1 LDKLLKK
8 IQSLKLEYKDHPQ
21 PELLVVMPNPYP
33 DQEYEVQVSSA
44 EFTALCPVN
53 PGQPDFATLTIK
65 YVPNKSIIEFKSLK
79 LYLTSFRTVSI
90 FYEESTNRILDDLV
104 KVVRPRT
111 MEIVSEWNIRGG
123 MSTRITS
130 VYNRKK
136 RAKGG

>member
-1 LDKLLKK
+1 VDKLLKK
-8 IQSLKLEYKDHPQ
+8 IQALKLEYKDRPH

-33 DQEYEVQVSSA
+33 NQEYEVQVTSP

-65 YVPNKSIIEFKSLK
+65 YVPHNSIIEFKSLK

-104 KVVRPRT
+104 KVIKPRT
-111 MEIVSEWNIRGG
+111 MEIVSEWNVRGG
-123 MSTRITS
+123 ISTKITC
-130 VYNRKK
+130 VYPKIK
-136 RAKGG
+136 RA

>member
-1 LDKLLKK
+1 MDKLLKK
-8 IQSLKLEYKDHPQ
+8 IQELKLEYEDRPQ

-33 DQEYEVQVSSA
+33 NQEYEVQVTSP

-65 YVPNKSIIEFKSLK
+65 YVPLKSIIEFKSLK
-79 LYLTSFRTVSI
+79 LYLTSFRTVAI
-90 FYEESTNRILDDLV
+90 FYEESTNRILEDLV
-104 KVVRPRT
+104 KVIRPRS

-123 MSTRITS
+123 MATKITC
-130 VYNRKK
+130 VYPEMK